1 MSWPIAFLLSVIS
14 ICFFVF
20 LFFTIVYF
28 AELKREFKLLKEMKE
43 EKPNQEPMI
52 YMMNLPTDLLPQVKS
67 PKKKSDLEELL
78 DLTEQKEKKN
88 IN

>member
-28 AELKREFKLLKEMKE
+28 SELKREFKLLKEIKK

-52 YMMNLPTDLLPQVKS
+52 YMMNLPVDLLPPSKS
-67 PKKKSDLEELL
+67 KKSELDELL
-78 DLTEQKEKKN
+78 NLSEQKEKKN

>member
-1 MSWPIAFLLSVIS
+1 MMSWPIAFLLSVIS

-28 AELKREFKLLKEMKE
+28 SELKREFKLLKEMKE

-52 YMMNLPTDLLPQVKS
+52 YMMNLPVDLLPPSKS
-67 PKKKSDLEELL
+67 KKSELDELL
-78 DLTEQKEKKN
+78 DLPEQKEKKN